1 MAKKLNSIDK
11 AKIVT
16 MLKDK
21 ETYTAIARSL
31 GINRNTVARYVKED
45 PEIIELMEEYQEYAK
60 KELYDLSID
69 ALREGLLADDMKPS
83 VKLQYVMA
91 SLKASGEYRDET
103 NVKIDVE
110 KQAKV
115 MDMADLMA
123 LYKK

>member
-1 MAKKLNSIDK
+1 
-11 AKIVT
+11 
-16 MLKDK
+16 
-21 ETYTAIARSL
+21 ETFTSIARSL
-31 GINRNTVARYVKED
+31 GINRNTVAKYVKED

-103 NVKIDVE
+103 NVKIDLE

-115 MDMADLMA
+115 MDMSDLMA
-123 LYKK
+123 LYKKKIQHLKLYINLLNE

>member
-103 NVKIDVE
+103 NVKVDVE

>member
-1 MAKKLNSIDK
+1 MPKKLNSVDK
-11 AKIVT
+11 AKLVT
-16 MLKDK
+16 MLKNK
-21 ETYTAIARSL
+21 ETYTAIAKEI
-31 GINRNTVARYVKED
+31 GINRNTVAKYVKED
-45 PEIIELMEEYQEYAK
+45 PEIVELIEEYQDYAK

-110 KQAKV
+110 KQAQV
-115 MDMADLMA
+115 MDMADLVA

>member
-1 MAKKLNSIDK
+1 MPKKLNSVDK
-11 AKIVT
+11 AKLVT

-21 ETYTAIARSL
+21 ETYTTIGKVS
-31 GINRNTVARYVKED
+31 GINRNTVAKYVKED

-110 KQAKV
+110 KQAQV

>member
-31 GINRNTVARYVKED
+31 GINRNTVAKYVKED